1 VITPLPRSLDPLPGE
16 LLAGYVMRLAHRL
29 DVAPDTIL
37 RRTGLADCQPN
48 TQAITRTALSL
59 ELPVQ
64 RRNHFQTATRLTA
77 VEATALTLLPLA
89 PRYPPIAHS
98 LDVVRAGKRIPALD
112 WLFPSVARYCPDCL
126 AGDGTPLQAD
136 HGGPWKTGWRLPV
149 VFACPHHQCFLEH
162 LCPQCRRPLTDRFGQ
177 LIARPTIAGL
187 HPAQCRAPL
196 AHGSRRTQRTTH
208 LCGARLDQQQPGP
221 AELLPRQLAAL
232 QKKITTMLSPDTPAA
247 TASEYFTD
255 LQVVS
260 GLVMITWP
268 RARPVAPGVDTR
280 RTDQVL
286 AARQAPSHSI
296 HVSAPPWDARACAS
310 ILLAADSILS
320 AADLQT
326 ALAPLAPVENR
337 IRSGIDPKRHRSWDT
352 AFRRYQDDCSRR
364 FHNAAEYL
372 VSTHRRSG
380 RGGSRL
386 PQRGLDYG
394 PHHVPAFLPL
404 QWAERHLGA
413 FTVAFSMPVL
423 RRTTSAFLVRRA
435 LGKTIGDAAEF
446 LGLGID
452 GKGLGTPITRWAR
465 RQGTPQAYERAA
477 DAIAAELASS
487 PLIDYRHRR
496 TLLADW
502 ALPSDAWHQIAGQLK
517 RRPNPRYICDD
528 RARLAATAYIWTQV
542 THGETQFAPQPAE
555 SRNDPEFDAAWSQD
569 RSTVGQWL
577 RQNKVPFYQQMKPLL
592 DAYAAHLTRAVDAAR
607 SSRQLSRS
615 LAS

>member
-1 VITPLPRSLDPLPGE
+1 MITPLPRSLDPLPDE

-29 DVAPDTIL
+29 DVAPDTVL
-37 RRTGLADCQPN
+37 RRTGLAEYQPN
-48 TQAITRTALSL
+48 TQAITRTTLSL
-59 ELPVQ
+59 ELPAP
-64 RRNHFQTATRLTA
+64 RMNDFQTATRLTA
-77 VEATALTLLPLA
+77 AEATALTLLPLA

-112 WLFPSVARYCPDCL
+112 WLFPAAARYCPDCL
-126 AGDGTPLQAD
+126 AGDGTPLQTD
-136 HGGPWKTGWRLPV
+136 HGGPWKTDWRLPV
-149 VFACPHHQCFLEH
+149 VFACPHHRRFLEH
-162 LCPQCRRPLTDRFGQ
+162 LCPECQRPLTDRFGQ

-196 AHGSRRTQRTTH
+196 AHESRRTQRTAQ
-208 LCGARLDQQQPGP
+208 LCGARLDQQPPGP
-221 AELLPRQLAAL
+221 AEPLPRKLTAL

-255 LQVVS
+255 LQMVS

-268 RARPVAPGVDTR
+268 RARPTALGVDTR

-286 AARQAPSHSI
+286 AARQDPSHSI
-296 HVSAPPWDARACAS
+296 HVSTPPQDARACAS
-310 ILLAADSILS
+310 ILLAADAILS

-337 IRSGIDPKRHRSWDT
+337 TRSGIDPKRHRSWDT
-352 AFRRYQDDCSRR
+352 AFRRYQDNCSQR
-364 FHNAAEYL
+364 FQNAAEYL

-386 PQRGLDYG
+386 PQRGLGYG
-394 PHHVPAFLPL
+394 PQHVPAFLPL
-404 QWAERHLGA
+404 EWAERHLGD

-435 LGKTIGDAAEF
+435 LGKTIVDAAEF

-465 RQGTPQAYERAA
+465 RQGTPEAYERAA

-502 ALPSDAWHQIAGQLK
+502 ALPPDAWHQIADQLE
-517 RRPNPRYICDD
+517 RRPSPRYISDD
-528 RARLAATAYIWTQV
+528 RARLAATTYIWTQV

-555 SRNDPEFDAAWSQD
+555 ARNASELDAAWSQD
-569 RSTVGQWL
+569 RFTVGHWL
-577 RQNKVPFYQQMKPLL
+577 RQNKVPLYQQMKPLL
-592 DAYAAHLTRAVDAAR
+592 DAYAAQLTRAVDAAR
-607 SSRQLSRS
+607 SSRQLARS
-615 LAS
+615 LAN